1 MREGLENFE
10 GQKGW
15 NVKRFDYFRESDEI
29 LAGLEADDDIIDM
42 EVSIEERMEYL
53 ERRKEFVKTLLERW
67 KKSQR
72 KK

>member
-1 MREGLENFE
+1 MENFE

>member
-1 MREGLENFE
+1 LENFE